1 MEEKGREGKIAIR
14 TDLSR
19 EKAIKA
25 RFDETAWKI
34 KVKSQEEGEGKE
46 AAAAEKAKTLTGGK
60 KQKK

>member
-46 AAAAEKAKTLTGGK
+46 AAAEKAKTLTGGK

>member
-1 MEEKGREGKIAIR
+1 M
-14 TDLSR
+14 SR

-25 RFDETAWKI
+25 RFDETPWKI

-46 AAAAEKAKTLTGGK
+46 AAAAAKKAKTLTGGK